1 MIEHDKNYSG
11 RKIRVQQEIVIA
23 GDSLCHHARNRYPAG
38 TILTI
43 VSWRPEGFMLRDGI
57 LFKKYLNRVELLNY
71 YQQCNQCG
79 IIYCST
85 NPVIPHAYCIRE
97 NCNGIV
103 PYDAAKQE
111 ILHKKF
117 KEQSDNGTII

>member
-11 RKIRVQQEIVIA
+11 RKIQVLQEIVIA

-57 LFKKYLNRVELLNY
+57 LFRKYFNRVELLNY
-71 YQQCNQCG
+71 YQQCNQF
-79 IIYCST
+79 
-85 NPVIPHAYCIRE
+85 IPHAYCIRE

>member
-1 MIEHDKNYSG
+1 MEVLAMKYS
-11 RKIRVQQEIVIA
+11 
-23 GDSLCHHARNRYPAG
+23 PAG

-43 VSWRPEGFMLRDGI
+43 VSWRPEGFMFRDGI
-57 LFKKYLNRVELLNY
+57 LFRKYFNRVELLNY